1 MEVLHFCSC
10 FHKSCR
16 FFFLTACRKNFFEKI
31 FTFCY
36 FFHFWSFLLILDKN
50 EQKLGH
56 FDQIYGTSTEMKKN
70 QKMLIFRLQT
80 VLRRLKWRRPCYVT
94 ICQLGAII
102 DQNEFLNFLNFFHFR
117 EKLRF
122 FHFFCQKWCFL
133 TKFTVHPQ
141 KSKKIKKSSF
151 FVYKLF

>member
-1 MEVLHFCSC
+1 MEKSHIRGITYSAAPLFYWRRKVLGIFRNKSELFPKKMEVLHFCSC

-16 FFFLTACRKNFFEKI
+16 FFFLTACRKIFFEKI

-94 ICQLGAII
+94 IC
-102 DQNEFLNFLNFFHFR
+102 
-117 EKLRF
+117 
-122 FHFFCQKWCFL
+122 
-133 TKFTVHPQ
+133 
-141 KSKKIKKSSF
+141 
-151 FVYKLF
+151 